1 MNCSACNQENR
12 PGARFCDT
20 CGAPQTATCHSCS
33 TTLRDEARFCDAC
46 GTLVGSP
53 APAPSA
59 SDESERTPRQYTPK
73 HLADQ
78 ILKSK
83 SAMEGERK
91 QVTVLFADLQG
102 SMALA
107 EELGAEEW
115 HRILE
120 RFFEILSDG
129 VHRFE
134 GTVNQ
139 YTGDGI
145 MALFGAPIAH
155 EDHAQRACF
164 AALHLREALRDFADE
179 LRRDRGISLST
190 RVGLNSGEV
199 VVGKIGDD
207 LRMDYTAQGHTV
219 GLAQRMEQ
227 RAAPDSAYLTE
238 HTAKLVEG
246 YFELRSLGPFELKGV
261 SRPTEVFALEGL
273 GEIRTRLERSRAR
286 GFSRFVGRGEEIET
300 LENALDGAIGG
311 RGGIVGVVAQ
321 AGVGKSRLCMEFAQQ
336 TRASGIAVYE
346 AHCPSH
352 GKAIPLLP
360 IFELL
365 RAFFGLQD
373 DDDARTSREKI
384 TGRLLVL
391 DPGLEP
397 LLPLTLD
404 FLGVADPESPPL
416 AMAPA
421 ERQREVLTL
430 IRRLIQA
437 RSEREPA
444 VLLIDDV
451 HWVDPASDEFLA
463 GLADTMAG
471 TRTLLLL
478 NFRPEYSAEWMT
490 RSTYQQLPLHPL
502 GAQATD
508 ALMADLLGKDPS
520 LAPVTAVIRDRSGGN
535 PFFVEEIVQD
545 LREAGR
551 LEGERGALRLVGST
565 DRIEVPATVQAI
577 LGARVD
583 RLPEREKHLLQT
595 AAAIG
600 RTFREPLL
608 RKVAALADAEFDD
621 AIRTLC
627 RGEFIRE
634 QVLYPEVEYVF
645 RHPLTHEVAERSQLA
660 ERRRAVHAAVAREL
674 EEIHADHLDEQSP
687 LLAHHWDEAGDSTS
701 AAVWHRR
708 AADWIAGSHASEA
721 SRHWKRVRTLSDDI
735 EDESLASEL
744 GERSRVMFLEY
755 GWRLG
760 SSEAETEA
768 ALEEGE
774 AWAKRR
780 DDPAAL
786 AALYNAAAINLVL
799 VHGQTRRAAEMIDE
813 GIRLVAGSGKPELEF
828 ALELRA
834 YLLAEY
840 RGHMPDMLRRIERLQ
855 AFPDAVMDAAMPIVG
870 FDARAFMAACQ
881 SVAAAW
887 DGRLVEAIELS
898 RTGTEIARQ
907 HGSVEVL
914 SWILTFECDHW
925 TAIGD
930 LDRAIALGQESLE
943 LADKTESLLGMGI
956 SRIYLARPLV
966 RSGQFEE
973 AIDLLN
979 TGIAH
984 ARATVRISLPK
995 GLALMALCELGLGR
1009 IDSATVWAREAIEVA
1024 GAAEFDHYRAFALMV
1039 LARIEMQAESYVQ
1052 SRACLDQAEQIASEI
1067 GSLGLLPEIL
1077 EIRSSLTAREGDEN
1091 SATAIRS
1098 RACELYR
1105 EIGAPL
1111 EAERLEAEPLRA

>member
-1 MNCSACNQENR
+1 MHCTACGQENR
-12 PGARFCDT
+12 AGARFCDG
-20 CGAPQTATCHSCS
+20 CGAAQEAACRACG
-33 TTLRDEARFCDAC
+33 TTLRSEARFCDSC
-46 GTLVGSP
+46 GAAVAAS
-53 APAPSA
+53 APVVP
-59 SDESERTPRQYTPK
+59 EETERTPRQYTPK

-107 EELGAEEW
+107 EELGAEAW

-164 AALHLREALRDFADE
+164 AALHLREALRDYADE
-179 LRRDRGISLST
+179 LRRDRGVSIST

-238 HTAKLVEG
+238 HTARLVEG
-246 YFELRSLGPFELKGV
+246 YFALRSLGPFELKGV
-261 SRPTEVFALEGL
+261 SQPTEVFALEGL

-300 LENALDGAIGG
+300 LESALDGAIGG

-336 TRASGIAVYE
+336 TRASGVAVFE

-365 RAFFGLQD
+365 RAVFGLQD
-373 DDDARTSREKI
+373 GDDDRVAREKI

-391 DPGLEP
+391 DRSLEP

-404 FLGVADPESPPL
+404 FLGVADPALPVL
-416 AMAPA
+416 QMGPA
-421 ERQREVLTL
+421 ERQREVIMLL
-430 IRRLIQA
+430 RRLIQA

-451 HWVDPASDEFLA
+451 HWIDPASDEFLA
-463 GLADTMAG
+463 ALTETMAG

-478 NFRPEYSAEWMT
+478 NFRPEYSAEWMG

-502 GAQATD
+502 GAEATD
-508 ALMADLLGKDPS
+508 ALMVDLLGEDAS
-520 LAPVTAVIRDRSGGN
+520 LAPLSAVIRDRSGGN

-551 LEGERGALRLVGST
+551 LEGERGALRLVGGAEG
-565 DRIEVPATVQAI
+565 IEVPPTVQAI

-600 RTFREPLL
+600 RNFREPLL
-608 RKVAALADAEFDD
+608 RRVAALGDAEFDD
-621 AIRTLC
+621 AIRALS
-627 RGEFIRE
+627 RAEFIHE
-634 QVLYPEVEYVF
+634 QVLYPEVEYAF
-645 RHPLTHEVAERSQLA
+645 RHPLTHEVAARSQLA
-660 ERRRAVHAAVAREL
+660 DRRAAVHAAVAREL
-674 EEIHADHLDEQSP
+674 EEIHSDHLDEQSP
-687 LLAHHWDEAGDSTS
+687 LLAHHWDEAGEVEP
-701 AAVWHRR
+701 AALWHRR
-708 AADWIAGSHASEA
+708 AAEWIAGSHASEA
-721 SRHWKRVRTLSDDI
+721 TRHWQRVRTLSDQI
-735 EDESLASEL
+735 EDDAIAADL
-744 GERSRVMFLEY
+744 GERSRLMVLEY
-755 GWRLG
+755 GWRIGVSLQ
-760 SSEAETEA
+760 EVD
-768 ALEEGE
+768 ALMEEGK
-774 AWAKRR
+774 AWANRR
-780 DDPAAL
+780 QDRHAL
-786 AALYNAAAINLVL
+786 AALYNAYSMPAAIA
-799 VHGQTRRAAEMIDE
+799 HGETRRASEAIEE
-813 GIRLVAGSGKPELEF
+813 GLRLVAGTGDDALEF
-828 ALELRA
+828 ALELRR
-834 YLLAEY
+834 YLMLEF
-840 RGHMPDMLRRIERLQ
+840 RGNVPEMKDCLDRVHTYPPE
-855 AFPDAVMDAAMPIVG
+855 VMDSAMPILGYAPRALAVG
-870 FDARAFMAACQ
+870 YRGNGAAWGGRLREAAAYYEEGLEVARQQGDLEVSSWLIAYQADCLTTQGDLARAKARGQ
-881 SVAAAW
+881 
-887 DGRLVEAIELS
+887 EALELS
-898 RTGTEIARQ
+898 EKIE
-907 HGSVEVL
+907 SPL
-914 SWILTFECDHW
+914 S
-925 TAIGD
+925 
-930 LDRAIALGQESLE
+930 IAL
-943 LADKTESLLGMGI
+943 AT
-956 SRIYLARPLV
+956 IYLARPLV
-966 RSGQFEE
+966 IAGEFE
-973 AIDLLN
+973 AAAALLHP
-979 TGIAH
+979 GIELAH
-984 ARATVRISLPK
+984 QAARISEPDGVAL
-995 GLALMALCELGLGR
+995 LAHCELGLGR
-1009 IDSATVWAREAIEVA
+1009 VEEARALAARAVELSEAGLFDRLHARALLVSARIELQAGEGSPA
-1024 GAAEFDHYRAFALMV
+1024 GAAPF
-1039 LARIEMQAESYVQ
+1039 
-1052 SRACLDQAEQIASEI
+1052 LDQAERLATEI
-1067 GSLGLLPEIL
+1067 GYATLQPEIL
-1077 EIRSSLTAREGDEN
+1077 ELRGRLAALQGDDATAR
-1091 SATAIRS
+1091 AHRS
-1098 RACELYR
+1098 RARERYV

-1111 EAERLEAEPLRA
+1111 QAERLEAEARS